1 MSYLHIRCG
10 VELPNSNLAA
20 ANMEPTLL
28 QHMCSTKMAA
38 RSHDNSSSAAN
49 FFQDFIVSINN
60 NWSIVKKTG
69 NLPFKKI
76 IHCWALGYFFVEF
89 TYTEFTGTPRTLASA
104 NISVIPMYEPVAM
117 MPRVSVSN
125 DFNT

>member
-10 VELPNSNLAA
+10 VELPNSNLSA
-20 ANMEPTLL
+20 ANVEPTLL

-49 FFQDFIVSINN
+49 FFHDFIVSIND
-60 NWSIVKKTG
+60 NWSIVKKPG

-76 IHCWALGYFFVEF
+76 KKNHPSGYFFVEF
-89 TYTEFTGTPRTLASA
+89 T
-104 NISVIPMYEPVAM
+104 MCEPVFAVNIM
-117 MPRVSVSN
+117 LWNIYLEMEAKL
-125 DFNT
+125 F

>member
-10 VELPNSNLAA
+10 VELPNSNLSA
-20 ANMEPTLL
+20 ANVEPTLL

-49 FFQDFIVSINN
+49 FFHDFIVSIND
-60 NWSIVKKTG
+60 NWSIVKKPG

-76 IHCWALGYFFVEF
+76 KKIIHRVTFSWNSPGCNGLVAYATRKLGAAWSGV
-89 TYTEFTGTPRTLASA
+89 
-104 NISVIPMYEPVAM
+104 
-117 MPRVSVSN
+117 
-125 DFNT
+125 DFDVVHN